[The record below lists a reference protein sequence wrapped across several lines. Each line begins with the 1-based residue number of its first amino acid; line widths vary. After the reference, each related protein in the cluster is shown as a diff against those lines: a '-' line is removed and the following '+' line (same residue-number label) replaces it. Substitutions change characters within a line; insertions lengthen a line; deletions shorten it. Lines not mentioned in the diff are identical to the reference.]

1 MAEQTL
7 LNGKAFQFS
16 NVSFKAGGRTFL
28 GLNSIN
34 LKEELTPE
42 GVESNAPYF
51 VAQTDGIYRASGDF
65 EQVYSEWIRLITF
78 LGDGYGQKPINLSMT
93 GFHPLLSTFTV
104 VVKNFTLMGG
114 DFALKAGAAPLTQ
127 KCGMFITD
135 PIEVNGLTLVK
146 RSSGV
151 SGAASVAVS
160 VSAALGL

>member
-16 NVSFKAGGRTFL
+16 NISFKAAGRSFL

-51 VAQTDGIYRASGDF
+51 VAQTDGVYRASGDF
-65 EQVYSEWIRLITF
+65 EQVFSEWIRLITF
-78 LGDGYGQKPINLSMT
+78 LGDGYGQKPINLSAT
-93 GFHPLLSTFTV
+93 GFHPLLDTFTI

-114 DFALKAGAAPLTQ
+114 DLPLKAGAAPVTQ
-127 KCGMFITD
+127 KCGMFITE

-146 RSSGV
+146 RR
-151 SGAASVAVS
+151 ASVEGGIGIAISAV
-160 VSAALGL
+160 LGL